1 MHLQSPIKIAGGK
14 SKLTEK
20 IVSKIPS
27 NVLKSK
33 DKYTYF
39 EPFVGGGSVYLHLLE
54 SDTFSR
60 YVINDRNKDLYA
72 LWQYLRSSKDINP
85 LIHALEEHSKSHSD
99 KYYYAA
105 RRIFNF
111 NSLLK
116 YQRTSEETIALFLY
130 LNKTC
135 FNGLIRYNS
144 EGEFNSPVGK
154 YVNPKINNEQVL
166 RLLNLKVSASDTEV
180 QGSDFQALV
189 ESVYATKFRTKRFF
203 YFDPP
208 YIPLSL
214 TASFTSY
221 CPENFTLY
229 DQYRLA
235 SVLKLIDSRGDYFI
249 LSNSATKLTEEIF
262 KGYNFEEISAARN
275 ISCKGNKR
283 QPVKEYLITNY

>member
-14 SKLTEK
+14 SKLVEK
-20 IVSKIPS
+20 IISKIPA
-27 NVLKSK
+27 NILKSK
-33 DKYTYF
+33 DKYTYL
-39 EPFVGGGSVYLHLLE
+39 EPFIGGGSVYLRLLE
-54 SDTFSR
+54 SDTFPR
-60 YVINDRNKDLYA
+60 YVINDRNKDIYA
-72 LWQYLRSSKDINP
+72 LWQYLRSKKDISP
-85 LIHALEEHSKSHSD
+85 LIHALEEHSSNHSE

-105 RRIFNF
+105 RDTF
-111 NSLLK
+111 NSLHIH
-116 YQRTSEETIALFLY
+116 RDSAEAVALFLY

-144 EGEFNSPVGK
+144 KGEFNSPVGK
-154 YVNPKINNEQVL
+154 YINPKINNEQVL
-166 RLLNLKVSASDTEV
+166 RLLNLKVSSSSETVVLDT
-180 QGSDFQALV
+180 DFQVLV
-189 ESVYATKFRTKRFF
+189 EAAYSNKSRHKRFF

-262 KGYNFEEISAARN
+262 RGYNFEEISAARN